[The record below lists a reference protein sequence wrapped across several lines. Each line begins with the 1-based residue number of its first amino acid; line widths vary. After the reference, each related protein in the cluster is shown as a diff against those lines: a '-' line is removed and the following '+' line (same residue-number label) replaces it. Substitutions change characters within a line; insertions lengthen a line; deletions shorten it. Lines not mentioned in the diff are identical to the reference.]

1 MIRRPPRSTRTDTL
15 VPYTTRVRSSDGLPI
30 ADRAI
35 GSSAERAICGQE
47 THRPLGAPLVS
58 FERPGRSM
66 TGSSQGPR
74 RLSSKLLLRSEEPTS
89 ELQSLMRI
97 SYAVFCLKKKTQL
110 TNPQQIH
117 QVKPQCN

>member
-1 MIRRPPRSTRTDTL
+1 MLPLWPRP
-15 VPYTTRVRSSDGLPI
+15 SDGLPI

-74 RLSSKLLLRSEEPTS
+74 RLSSKLLLHLPVAQRSEEHTS

-97 SYAVFCLKKKTQL
+97 SYAVFCLNTKKQQKTQ
-110 TNPQQIH
+110 
-117 QVKPQCN
+117 